1 MINQKK
7 EHSRPLQLK
16 VLLTLTEG
24 PSFGLD
30 LMKKLKIK
38 SPGTIYPEL
47 KLLKSRGLIEIQAK
61 TEKKKIYVLSEKG
74 KQLLQQQ
81 LFDIGRKYFNVS
93 VTPYLEPLI
102 QMLDDTIKLTP
113 ELKILSNGGYEPTKQ
128 WLHHMDVTYQQFPEE
143 PQGRYNLAILDLIGT
158 LIHYG
163 WKKKEL
169 YNYLSRIIESLEP
182 ESMMIMIEIE
192 RVKNM
197 FANMYLQDVLGFTK
211 VPGITDT
218 ELKKLI
224 ESIGLKVI
232 NIKKEQGLLIGFSTT
247 QKKTK

>member
-1 MINQKK
+1 MPTQQE
-7 EHSRPLQLK
+7 EHGGPLQLK

-24 PSFGLD
+24 PSFGVD
-30 LMKKLKIK
+30 LMKKLGIK
-38 SPGTIYPEL
+38 SPGTMYPEL
-47 KLLKSRGLIEIQAK
+47 KLLKSRGLIEIKMKA
-61 TEKKKIYVLSEKG
+61 KKKKFYVLSEKG
-74 KQLLQQQ
+74 KQQLQTMLL
-81 LFDIGRKYFNVS
+81 DMSRKYFYVYVN
-93 VTPYLEPLI
+93 PYLQPLI
-102 QMLDDTIKLTP
+102 QILDETIKLTP
-113 ELKILSNGGYEPTKQ
+113 NLRILSNWEYEPAKQ
-128 WLHHMDVTYQQFPEE
+128 WLSQMDVTYQQFPEE